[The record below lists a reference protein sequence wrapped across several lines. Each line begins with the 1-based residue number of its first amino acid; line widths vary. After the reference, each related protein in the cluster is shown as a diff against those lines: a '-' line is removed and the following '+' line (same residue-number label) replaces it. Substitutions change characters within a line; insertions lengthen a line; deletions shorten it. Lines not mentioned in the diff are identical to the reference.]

1 MMEIS
6 SKFRYT
12 LLVLLELAKHHEQGE
27 LLPMEQIA
35 FVQQIPERYLEQI
48 FMILRRSGLVYSRR
62 GVKGGYLLSN
72 PPEQITLL
80 EILNCLEGVNSQQ
93 QCVDASQTIGNIL
106 IQQIWQE
113 AMSSAMTVFEG
124 YTLRDICYQ
133 QQQMQHSDSIYRI

>member
-12 LLVLLELAKHHEQGE
+12 LLALLELAKHHEQGE

-35 FVQQIPERYLEQI
+35 FVQQILEHYLEQI
-48 FMILRRSGLVYSRR
+48 FMILRRSSLAYSRR

-124 YTLRDICYQ
+124 YTLRDTANCE
-133 QQQMQHSDSIYRI
+133 